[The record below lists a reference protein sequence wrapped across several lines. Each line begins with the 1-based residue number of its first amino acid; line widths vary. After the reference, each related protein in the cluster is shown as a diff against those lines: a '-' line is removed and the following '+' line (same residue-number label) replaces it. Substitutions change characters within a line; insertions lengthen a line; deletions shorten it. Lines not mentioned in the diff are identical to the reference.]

1 MSPALHA
8 FRVALAPLACAL
20 ALGASAPSI
29 AQGPPAAAMPTSA
42 PAASEPSQ
50 AAKPKLLL
58 AISIDQF
65 SADLFAQY
73 REHFTGGFARLLTGA
88 VFPQGFQSHAA
99 TETCPGHSTLLTG
112 VHPSRTGI
120 IANTWYDA
128 KVGREVYCSEDE
140 RDPKS
145 TAKEPVV
152 SNWHLKAPTLG
163 DLMKRANPAARN
175 VAVSAKDRAAVMM
188 SGHDADAVYWW
199 LGKGFTTYQGRSV
212 SAAAQAQN
220 AVTDKLIDAGAPALP
235 VPQWC
240 ETVDRA
246 VPIKDFTIGTYRF
259 PQKAGDYKTF
269 NRTPRIDAATGEM
282 AVRLVDEMA
291 LGKDDVTD
299 MLSVSFSAT
308 DYVGHAYGTEGV
320 EMCIQLAQLDATL
333 GKLFAALDQRGI
345 DYAAVLTADHGGIDA
360 PERLQLNGFPSAQ
373 RIDPALTSEALS
385 RAVSQDTGVTA
396 KSGQLLYGGGSSGD
410 IWLASGLTAKQQ
422 KKVVEALL
430 IRLKKHPQVA
440 AAYSAQDLAKVPV
453 PRGEPQDWTMLQRV
467 RASFDPEHSGQVL
480 MMTKRGV
487 VPGDPTPSYTA
498 THGSPWDYDRRVPML
513 FWRKGMAGF
522 EQPNPVETVDIAPT
536 FASLIGLAEPLGT
549 WDGRCLDIDGSRAD
563 TCRR

>member
-1 MSPALHA
+1 MSSALHA
-8 FRVALAPLACAL
+8 LRVALAPLACAL
-20 ALGASAPSI
+20 MLATAGPSI
-29 AQGPPAAAMPTSA
+29 AQDQPATPPPAA
-42 PAASEPSQ
+42 EPSR
-50 AAKPKLLL
+50 APKPRLIL

-88 VFPQGFQSHAA
+88 VYPQGFQSHAA

-120 IANTWYDA
+120 IANTWYDP
-128 KVGREVYCSEDE
+128 KLGRDVYCAEDE
-140 RDPKS
+140 RNPGS

-152 SNWHLKAPTLG
+152 SNRHLKAPTLG
-163 DLMKRANPAARN
+163 DLMKQANPAAMN

-188 SGHDADAVYWW
+188 SGHQTDAVYWW
-199 LGKGFTTYQGRSV
+199 LGKGFTTYEGRTV
-212 SAAAQAQN
+212 SRAALAQN
-220 AVTDKLIDAGAPALP
+220 AATDKLIDAGAPALSA
-235 VPQWC
+235 PQWC
-240 ETVDRA
+240 EKVDRA

-269 NRTPRIDAATGEM
+269 NRTPRIDAATGDM
-282 AVRLVDEMA
+282 AVRLVDELA

-299 MLSVSFSAT
+299 VLSVSFSAT

-333 GKLFAALDQRGI
+333 GTLFAALDQRGI
-345 DYAAVLTADHGGIDA
+345 DYVAVLSADHGGIDA

-373 RIDPALTSEALS
+373 RIDPALTAEGLS
-385 RAVSQDTGVTA
+385 KAISQGTGITVPN
-396 KSGQLLYGGGSSGD
+396 GQVIHGAGASGD
-410 IWLASGLTAKQQ
+410 IWLTSGLTVKQQ
-422 KKVVEALL
+422 KKVTQALL
-430 IRLKKHPQVA
+430 ALLAKHPQIAAVYTA
-440 AAYSAQDLAKVPV
+440 AALAKMPV
-453 PRGEPQDWTMLQRV
+453 PHGTPQDWTMEQRV

-487 VPGDPTPSYTA
+487 VPGDPNPAYTT

-513 FWRKGMAGF
+513 FWRKGMTGF
-522 EQPNPVETVDIAPT
+522 EQPDPVETVDIAPT
-536 FASLIGLAEPLGT
+536 LASVIGLAEPSGT

>member
-1 MSPALHA
+1 MRAARTA
-8 FRVALAPLACAL
+8 FASLASAL
-20 ALGASAPSI
+20 ALTVALPSVAQDAPP
-29 AQGPPAAAMPTSA
+29 PPAATPA
-42 PAASEPSQ
+42 PAP
-50 AAKPKLLL
+50 KPRLIL

-120 IANTWYDA
+120 IANNWYDA
-128 KVGREVYCSEDE
+128 KLGREVYCAENE

-152 SNWHLKAPTLG
+152 SDWHLKAPTLG
-163 DLMKRANPAARN
+163 DLMKRANPAALN

-188 SGHDADAVYWW
+188 SGHDADAAYWW
-199 LGKGFTTYQGRSV
+199 LGKGFTTYQGRQV

-220 AVTDKLIDAGAPALP
+220 VVTDKLIDAGAPAFAL
-235 VPQWC
+235 PQWC
-240 ETVDRA
+240 EKLDRA

-259 PQKAGDYKTF
+259 PQKAGDYKSF
-269 NRTPRIDAATGEM
+269 GRTPRIDAATGEL

-299 MLSVSFSAT
+299 VLSVSFSAT
-308 DYVGHAYGTEGV
+308 DYVGHAYGTEGA
-320 EMCIQLAQLDATL
+320 EMCIQLAQLDQTL
-333 GKLFAALDQRGI
+333 GRLFAELDKRGI
-345 DYAAVLTADHGGIDA
+345 DYLAVLSADHGGVDA
-360 PERLQLNGFPSAQ
+360 PERLKLQGFADAQ
-373 RIDPALTSEALS
+373 RIDPALTAEQLS
-385 RAVSQDTGVTA
+385 AAVSKDTRVTA
-396 KSGQLLYGGGSSGD
+396 ESGQLLNGAGASGD
-410 IWLASGLTAKQQ
+410 IWFAPGLTSAQR
-422 KKVVEALL
+422 KKVTAALL
-430 IRLKKHPQVA
+430 KRLSAHPQIA
-440 AAYSAQDLAKVPV
+440 AAYDAKTIAQVPV
-453 PRGEPQDWTMLQRV
+453 PQGNPQDWTMEQRV
-467 RASFDPEHSGQVL
+467 RASFDPERSGQVL

-513 FWRKGMAGF
+513 FWRRGMVGF
-522 EQPNPVETVDIAPT
+522 EQPIPVETIDIAPT
-536 FASLIGLAEPLGT
+536 LAGVIGLTEPAGT
-549 WDGRCLDIDGSRAD
+549 WDGRCLDIDGSGAD
-563 TCRR
+563 TCGR